1 MFKFCGCWLP
11 YCSSYDKYILNNDL
25 SQSCIT
31 YKFKDINVCKNEG
44 TQNFRAVKWQNSA
57 LLAQKSQASAM
68 RSERLFPITVSG
80 STSAATDQLS
90 HSKKARIYTMHITS
104 FTRIVLGLSFQKQ
117 KKAFDISISS
127 DLSYPPISQS
137 ELGKNLLRVYIL
149 YYWA

>member
-1 MFKFCGCWLP
+1 
-11 YCSSYDKYILNNDL
+11 
-25 SQSCIT
+25 
-31 YKFKDINVCKNEG
+31 
-44 TQNFRAVKWQNSA
+44 
-57 LLAQKSQASAM
+57 M

-80 STSAATDQLS
+80 GTSAATDQLS

-137 ELGKNLLRVYIL
+137 ELGKNLLHVYIL
-149 YYWA
+149 YY

>member
-25 SQSCIT
+25 SQSWIT

-57 LLAQKSQASAM
+57 LLAQKSQASAI
-68 RSERLFPITVSG
+68 RSERRFPITVS
-80 STSAATDQLS
+80 SSASAATEQLT

-104 FTRIVLGLSFQKQ
+104 FTRIVLGLSFQRQ
-117 KKAFDISISS
+117 KRAFDISVSS
-127 DLSYPPISQS
+127 DLSQAPISKL
-137 ELGKNLLRVYIL
+137 ELGKNLVCVYIL